1 MIAYVIRRLLAT
13 IPVMGVVAVTVF
25 LMLRLSPGDPA
36 AVIAGD
42 TATTAEIA
50 LMRERLGLDAP
61 LLQQFLVW
69 LWNICR
75 GDLGTSI
82 FSNRPV
88 AGLILER
95 FEPTLALTLST
106 LVIAVLIAVT
116 AGILAAWKAGS
127 WIDVGVMV
135 VTVLGFSVPVFVIGY
150 LLVYVF
156 AIELRWLPV
165 QGYVSFR
172 TDIVG
177 ALRSLVLPSSA
188 LGLAYIALIARVT
201 RASMIEVLAQD
212 YIRTARAK
220 GVEERRVVVGHA
232 LKNAAIPIITIIG
245 IGFALLIS
253 GVIITETV
261 FNLPGIG
268 RLTIDAIIRRD
279 YPIIQGVTLVFA
291 AVYVVLNLVIDLL
304 YTVLDP
310 RIRY

>member
-13 IPVMGVVAVTVF
+13 IPVMGVVAATVF

-61 LLQQFLVW
+61 LLQQFLAW

-82 FSNRPV
+82 FSNKPV

-106 LVIAVLIAVT
+106 LVIAVLVAVT
-116 AGILAAWKAGS
+116 AGTLAAWRAGS

-172 TDIVG
+172 TDIAG
-177 ALRSLVLPSSA
+177 AVRSLVLPSAA

-201 RASMIEVLAQD
+201 RASMIEVLGQD
-212 YIRTARAK
+212 YVRTARAK
-220 GVEERRVVVGHA
+220 GVDERRVLTAHA
-232 LKNAAIPIITIIG
+232 LKNAAIPIVTIIG

-268 RLTIDAIIRRD
+268 RLTIDAIVRRD

-291 AVYVVLNLVIDLL
+291 AVYVVLNLAIDLL